1 MKIPHSLTHGAA
13 CSLLAMAASLA
24 LAQTAPTK
32 PAIKAVN
39 KTLSGKT
46 AGAGKLMTRDELRTC
61 MRRSDDLNASAKAI
75 ESQRPVLDGER
86 DALKQSGEILVA
98 ERAEVDRRLAG
109 VREWEGKMRLHGAE
123 IEAFNKRSAG
133 INELPRK
140 QQEQLAEEL
149 KVDRERLE
157 KTRLALGVEEAQL
170 VPAYQASAKTY
181 NERAVAR
188 DAKVTAWNARNAAA
202 LDASVKQQEDR
213 ALWLNECA
221 NRPYLED
228 DETAIKAGK

>member
-1 MKIPHSLTHGAA
+1 MKIPHLLTHGAA